1 MRVQVAS
8 LSHTYKGKPPRPAL
22 AGLDIDIPSGQFAA
36 LIGPSGCGKSTLLRL
51 AANLLTPTQG
61 SICIDGRAPAEINAA
76 RQVAW
81 MAQSPALLPWLTVRE
96 NVALARRFLNTQNG
110 SGISA
115 DEALQRVGLGSLP
128 DAYPFTL
135 SGGMQQ
141 RLALARLLI
150 QPAGLWL
157 MDEPFA
163 ALDEI
168 TRERLA
174 RELIDLWQPLR
185 PTVLWVTHHIH
196 EALRLADR
204 VLVLSASPG
213 RLIAD
218 LTLELPRPRSEN
230 DPLFQS
236 ALAQLRACLAQA
248 QEEVQVCNEVTAGPL

>member
-1 MRVQVAS
+1 MRVQVTS
-8 LSHTYKGKPPRPAL
+8 LSHTYPGKPPRPAL
-22 AGLDIDIPSGQFAA
+22 ADLNMDIPSGQFAA

-61 SICIDGRAPAEINAA
+61 EIRIDGRTPAEINAA

-81 MAQSPALLPWLTVRE
+81 MAQRPALLPWLTVGE
-96 NVALARRFLNTQNG
+96 NVALASRFLNGHDGG
-110 SGISA
+110 SISA
-115 DEALQRVGLGSLP
+115 EEALERVGLEKFS
-128 DAYPFTL
+128 DTYPFTL

-174 RELIDLWQPLR
+174 YELIDLWQPLH

-204 VLVLSASPG
+204 VLVLSVSPG
-213 RLIAD
+213 RLIGD
-218 LTLELPRPRSEN
+218 LRLDLPHPRSES
-230 DPLFQS
+230 DPQFQS
-236 ALAQLRACLAQA
+236 ALAQLRECLAKA
-248 QEEVQVCNEVTAGPL
+248 QESCLA

>member
-1 MRVQVAS
+1 MQVEVSA
-8 LSHTYKGKPPRPAL
+8 LSHTYPGRPPRKAL
-22 AGLDIDIPSGQFAA
+22 SGLDFQIPSGQFAA
-36 LIGPSGCGKSTLLRL
+36 LIGPSGCGKSTLLRI
-51 AANLLTPTQG
+51 AANLLTPTEG
-61 SICIDGRAPAEINAA
+61 CIRIDGRAPAEINAA

-81 MAQSPALLPWLTVRE
+81 MAQSPALLPWLTARE
-96 NVALARRFLNTQNG
+96 NVTLARRFLNGQAG
-110 SGISA
+110 GLSA
-115 DEALQRVGLGSLP
+115 VEALARVGLSGQA

-141 RLALARLLI
+141 RLALARLLL

-174 RELIDLWQPLR
+174 QELLQLWQPLR

-204 VLVLSASPG
+204 ILVLSASPG

-218 LTLELPRPRSEN
+218 VAVELPRPRSEG
-230 DPLFQS
+230 DPRFQS
-236 ALAQLRACLAQA
+236 ILSELRALLAQA
-248 QEEVQVCNEVTAGPL
+248 QGEVTL